1 MVESGSK
8 EVSEEELLEALA
20 FAHENIKKLCV
31 AQEELAAKIGKP
43 KTEVPEPAPEPEVEE
58 AVHSGLGADVK
69 DALSTADKA
78 ERVEKFRL
86 ISAKLPVVLVE
97 KLGEEV
103 GAQKLNT
110 GKRILEETIYTE
122 MRRMILEDGRRIDN
136 RKLNEIRPI
145 SCAAGIL
152 PRTHGS
158 ALFTRGQTQS
168 LGVVTLGATSDSLII
183 DGLDPETRKKF
194 YLHYNFPPF
203 SVGEARPMRSP
214 GRREIGHGALAER
227 ALAQVM
233 PEASEF
239 PYTVRIVSEIL
250 SSNGSSSMASVCSGS
265 LSLMDAGVPIKAPVA
280 GIAMGLIKEN
290 DNFKVL
296 SDILGDEDH
305 FGDMDFKVAGTEKGV
320 SALQMDIKINGVTLE
335 IMKTALAQAKEGRL
349 HILGEMNKAIQ
360 TPREDLSQ
368 FAPRIV
374 TIEIDPEKMRNV
386 IGPGGKTIRKITE
399 ETKVSIET
407 GDDGKIL
414 IMSPDGAANQ
424 KAIEMIRLITEDA
437 EIGKIYTGKVKRI
450 MKFGAFVEIL
460 PGIEGMV
467 HISQLEDRR
476 VNEVEDVVNIG
487 DEVRVKVIEIDGQGR
502 VNLSRKAAM
511 ESDKG
516 GDAPAE

>member
-1 MVESGSK
+1 M
-8 EVSEEELLEALA
+8 L
-20 FAHENIKKLCV
+20 
-31 AQEELAAKIGKP
+31 QKIGKP
-43 KTEVPEPAPEPEVEE
+43 KTEVPDPEPEPEVEE
-58 AVHSGLGADVK
+58 VVKSGLGADIK
-69 DALSTADKA
+69 DALNTPDKA
-78 ERVEKFRL
+78 ERVEKFRM
-86 ISAKLPVVLVE
+86 ISAKLPVILVE

-103 GAQKLNT
+103 GAAKLNT

-122 MRRMILEDGRRIDN
+122 MRRMILEEGRRIDN

-290 DNFKVL
+290 DNFKIL

-335 IMKTALAQAKEGRL
+335 IMRTALAQAKEGRL

-374 TIEIDPEKMRNV
+374 TIEN
-386 IGPGGKTIRKITE
+386 
-399 ETKVSIET
+399 
-407 GDDGKIL
+407 
-414 IMSPDGAANQ
+414 
-424 KAIEMIRLITEDA
+424 
-437 EIGKIYTGKVKRI
+437 
-450 MKFGAFVEIL
+450 
-460 PGIEGMV
+460 
-467 HISQLEDRR
+467 
-476 VNEVEDVVNIG
+476 
-487 DEVRVKVIEIDGQGR
+487 
-502 VNLSRKAAM
+502 
-511 ESDKG
+511 
-516 GDAPAE
+516 